1 MPIYLMKTAAQHAL
15 FSCMC
20 LLDLG
25 EPCFLR
31 RQLFFLALPT
41 RFHIAI
47 CHSLTGVLLPEVDS
61 TISLHHS
68 GWLSGFWRL

>member
-41 RFHIAI
+41 RFHVAI
-47 CHSLTGVLLPEVDS
+47 CHSLTGVLLP
-61 TISLHHS
+61 
-68 GWLSGFWRL
+68 